1 MNKFQ
6 AMIRALI
13 LLDEDGLMVPGSPE
27 YRMARKMIAHK
38 IDRLGP
44 DTALEQIKGN
54 RAHLLAQV
62 KMICS

>member
-6 AMIRALI
+6 AMIRALM
-13 LLDEDGLMVPGSPE
+13 LLDEDGILAPGSCE
-27 YRMARKMIAHK
+27 YKMARKMIAHK

-44 DTALEQIKGN
+44 DAAFEQIKGN

-62 KMICS
+62 RMICS